1 MCGFIGSISK
11 NDFQLEKLIEVN
23 KQIQCRGPDQTKLI
37 SEKSDDLFSTNISLN
52 LKLAFNR
59 LSIIDLS
66 EKASQPMISKTT
78 NTGILF
84 NGEIFN
90 HRELKKDLEHKFDFK
105 TSHSDTE
112 VLLFGLT
119 EYGTKFLER
128 INGQFSIVFLD
139 FNNEKIFLIRD
150 RLGQKPLFYTQNSK
164 ELSFSSNLVS
174 LAKLSDNFEIKER
187 YLNQYLELGTI
198 PSPNTLFN
206 NIYKVKPAEVM
217 EFSLR
222 DNIHLTSK
230 SSYWDIDEFI
240 DDKKFIHEEFIS
252 IFDDAVKIREES
264 DVPIS
269 YFLSGGLDSTSI
281 IKSATSNKSSE
292 NINTFSIVS
301 DDYSYDESPYSNLVA
316 EKYSSNHSKFSINSD
331 IDIDLISSV
340 IRAYDELYYDP
351 SVVPSFI
358 LSKEMSKNFKVAI
371 SGDGGDELF
380 GGYKRTLKILNKPQQ
395 FKSILS
401 NLYSI
406 YPPFLG
412 SGTNLNSNSKN
423 WVRRYLSFYEDRKLM
438 NMLNLKNEIQ
448 FFDMYEKKSLNYK
461 NLLKLDYNFYLSEM
475 MMYKIDRASMANSL
489 EIRSPFV
496 DNRLVEYIFSHDE
509 SYKNGSITKP
519 ILNKYLEKDFD
530 KDFLSRSKKG
540 FVINTSDWIYKNI
553 NHVDDVFKNGK
564 LVYQFDKN
572 IINKLSINKSRINGL
587 RLWKLYF
594 LERYFQINNL

>member
-23 KQIQCRGPDQTKLI
+23 KQIQCRGPDQTKLV

-66 EKASQPMISKTT
+66 EQASQPMISKTT

-119 EYGTKFLER
+119 EYGTKFSER

-139 FNNEKIFLIRD
+139 FNKEKIFLIRD

-174 LAKLSDNFEIKER
+174 LAKLSDNLEIKER

-198 PSPNTLFN
+198 PSPNTLFK
-206 NIYKVKPAEVM
+206 NIFKVKPAEIM
-217 EFSLR
+217 EFSIN
-222 DNIHLTSK
+222 DNIHLTNK

-240 DDKKFIHEEFIS
+240 DNKKFIHEEFIS

-281 IKSATSNKSSE
+281 IKSATSNRSSE

-301 DDYSYDESPYSNLVA
+301 DDNYYDESEYSNLVA

-351 SVVPSFI
+351 SVVPSYI

-380 GGYKRTLKILNKPQQ
+380 GGYKRTLKILNKPPQ
-395 FKSILS
+395 FKSLLS
-401 NLYSI
+401 NLYNI

-448 FFDMYEKKSLNYK
+448 FFDMYEEKSLNYK

-509 SYKNGSITKP
+509 SYKNESITKP

-553 NHVDDVFKNGK
+553 NHVDDVFNNGK
-564 LVYQFDKN
+564 IIYQFDKN
-572 IINKLSINKSRINGL
+572 IIKKLSINKSRINGL

>member
-66 EKASQPMISKTT
+66 EQASQPMISKTT

-139 FNNEKIFLIRD
+139 FNKEKIFLIRD

-198 PSPNTLFN
+198 PSPNTLFK
-206 NIYKVKPAEVM
+206 NIFKVKPAEIM
-217 EFSLR
+217 EFSIN
-222 DNIHLTSK
+222 DNIHLTNK

-240 DDKKFIHEEFIS
+240 DNKKFIHEEFIS

-281 IKSATSNKSSE
+281 IKSATSNRSSE

-301 DDYSYDESPYSNLVA
+301 DDNSYDESEYSNLVA

-340 IRAYDELYYDP
+340 IKAYDELYYDP

-380 GGYKRTLKILNKPQQ
+380 GGYKRTLKILNKPPQ
-395 FKSILS
+395 FKSLLS
-401 NLYSI
+401 NLYNI

-448 FFDMYEKKSLNYK
+448 FFDMYEEKSLNYK

-509 SYKNGSITKP
+509 SYKNESITKP

-564 LVYQFDKN
+564 IIYQFDKN
-572 IINKLSINKSRINGL
+572 IIKKLSINKSRINGL

>member
-11 NDFQLEKLIEVN
+11 NDFRLEKLIEVN

-66 EKASQPMISKTT
+66 EQASQPMISKTT

-139 FNNEKIFLIRD
+139 FNKEKIFLIRD

-174 LAKLSDNFEIKER
+174 LAKLSDNLEIKER

-198 PSPNTLFN
+198 PSPNTLFK
-206 NIYKVKPAEVM
+206 NIFKVKPAEIM
-217 EFSLR
+217 EFSIN
-222 DNIHLTSK
+222 DNIHLTNK

-240 DDKKFIHEEFIS
+240 DNKKFIHEEFIS

-281 IKSATSNKSSE
+281 IKSATSNRSSE

-301 DDYSYDESPYSNLVA
+301 DDNSYDESEYSNLVA

-380 GGYKRTLKILNKPQQ
+380 GGYKRTLKILNKPPQ

-406 YPPFLG
+406 
-412 SGTNLNSNSKN
+412 
-423 WVRRYLSFYEDRKLM
+423 
-438 NMLNLKNEIQ
+438 
-448 FFDMYEKKSLNYK
+448 
-461 NLLKLDYNFYLSEM
+461 
-475 MMYKIDRASMANSL
+475 
-489 EIRSPFV
+489 
-496 DNRLVEYIFSHDE
+496 
-509 SYKNGSITKP
+509 
-519 ILNKYLEKDFD
+519 
-530 KDFLSRSKKG
+530 
-540 FVINTSDWIYKNI
+540 
-553 NHVDDVFKNGK
+553 
-564 LVYQFDKN
+564 
-572 IINKLSINKSRINGL
+572 
-587 RLWKLYF
+587 
-594 LERYFQINNL
+594 

>member
-198 PSPNTLFN
+198 PSPNTLFK
-206 NIYKVKPAEVM
+206 NIYKVKPAEIM
-217 EFSLR
+217 EFSIK
-222 DNIHLTSK
+222 DNIHLTNK

-240 DDKKFIHEEFIS
+240 DNKKFIHEEFIS

-281 IKSATSNKSSE
+281 IKSATSNGSSE

-301 DDYSYDESPYSNLVA
+301 DDYSYDESEYSNLVA

-380 GGYKRTLKILNKPQQ
+380 GGYKRTLKILNKPKQ
-395 FKSILS
+395 FKSLLS
-401 NLYSI
+401 NLYNI

-448 FFDMYEKKSLNYK
+448 FFDMYEEKSLNYK

-509 SYKNGSITKP
+509 SYKNESITKP

-572 IINKLSINKSRINGL
+572 IIKKLSINKSRINGL

-594 LERYFQINNL
+594 LEKYFQINNL

>member
-1 MCGFIGSISK
+1 M
-11 NDFQLEKLIEVN
+11 
-23 KQIQCRGPDQTKLI
+23 
-37 SEKSDDLFSTNISLN
+37 
-52 LKLAFNR
+52 LK
-59 LSIIDLS
+59 
-66 EKASQPMISKTT
+66 
-78 NTGILF
+78 
-84 NGEIFN
+84 
-90 HRELKKDLEHKFDFK
+90 
-105 TSHSDTE
+105 
-112 VLLFGLT
+112 
-119 EYGTKFLER
+119 
-128 INGQFSIVFLD
+128 
-139 FNNEKIFLIRD
+139 
-150 RLGQKPLFYTQNSK
+150 
-164 ELSFSSNLVS
+164 
-174 LAKLSDNFEIKER
+174 
-187 YLNQYLELGTI
+187 
-198 PSPNTLFN
+198 
-206 NIYKVKPAEVM
+206 
-217 EFSLR
+217 
-222 DNIHLTSK
+222 
-230 SSYWDIDEFI
+230 
-240 DDKKFIHEEFIS
+240 
-252 IFDDAVKIREES
+252 
-264 DVPIS
+264 
-269 YFLSGGLDSTSI
+269 
-281 IKSATSNKSSE
+281 
-292 NINTFSIVS
+292 
-301 DDYSYDESPYSNLVA
+301 
-316 EKYSSNHSKFSINSD
+316 KYSSNHSKFSINSD

-380 GGYKRTLKILNKPQQ
+380 GGYKRTLKILNKPKQ
-395 FKSILS
+395 FKSLLS
-401 NLYSI
+401 NLYYI

-448 FFDMYEKKSLNYK
+448 FFDMYEEKSLNYK

-509 SYKNGSITKP
+509 SYKNESITKP

>member
-66 EKASQPMISKTT
+66 EQASQPMISKTT

-174 LAKLSDNFEIKER
+174 LAKLSDNLEIDER

-198 PSPNTLFN
+198 PSPNTLFK
-206 NIYKVKPAEVM
+206 NIYKVKPAEIM
-217 EFSLR
+217 EFSIK
-222 DNIHLTSK
+222 DNIHLTNK

-240 DDKKFIHEEFIS
+240 DNKKFIHEEFIS

-281 IKSATSNKSSE
+281 IKSATSNGSSE

-301 DDYSYDESPYSNLVA
+301 DDYSYDESEYSNLVA
-316 EKYSSNHSKFSINSD
+316 KKYSSNHSKFSINSD

-380 GGYKRTLKILNKPQQ
+380 GGYKRTLKILNKPKQ
-395 FKSILS
+395 FKSLLS
-401 NLYSI
+401 NLYYI

-448 FFDMYEKKSLNYK
+448 FFDMYEEKSLNYK

-509 SYKNGSITKP
+509 SYKNESITKP

-564 LVYQFDKN
+564 IIYQFDKN
-572 IINKLSINKSRINGL
+572 IIKKLSINKSRINGL

>member
-23 KQIQCRGPDQTKLI
+23 KQIQCRGPDQTKLV

-66 EKASQPMISKTT
+66 EQASQPMISKTT

-119 EYGTKFLER
+119 EYGTKFSER

-139 FNNEKIFLIRD
+139 FNKEKIFLIRD

-174 LAKLSDNFEIKER
+174 LAKLSDNLEIKER

-198 PSPNTLFN
+198 PSPNTLFK
-206 NIYKVKPAEVM
+206 NIFKVKPAEIM
-217 EFSLR
+217 EFSIN
-222 DNIHLTSK
+222 DNIHLSNK

-240 DDKKFIHEEFIS
+240 DNKKFIHEEFIS

-281 IKSATSNKSSE
+281 IKSATSNRSSE

-301 DDYSYDESPYSNLVA
+301 DDNYYDESEYSNLVA

-351 SVVPSFI
+351 SVVPSYI

-380 GGYKRTLKILNKPQQ
+380 GGYKRTLKILNKPPQ
-395 FKSILS
+395 FKSLLS
-401 NLYSI
+401 NLYNI

-448 FFDMYEKKSLNYK
+448 FFDMYEEKSLNYK

-509 SYKNGSITKP
+509 SYKNESITKP

-564 LVYQFDKN
+564 IIYQFDKN
-572 IINKLSINKSRINGL
+572 IIKKLSINKSRINGL

>member
-1 MCGFIGSISK
+1 MCGFIGSISD
-11 NDFQLEKLIEVN
+11 NNFQLEKLIEVN

-37 SEKSDDLFSTNISLN
+37 AEKSDDLFSTNISLN
-52 LKLAFNR
+52 LELAFNR

-66 EKASQPMISKTT
+66 ERASQPMISKSA
-78 NTGILF
+78 NTGIMF

-90 HRELKKDLEHKFDFK
+90 HRELKKDLEHKFNFR

-119 EYGTKFLER
+119 QYGTKFLER
-128 INGQFSIVFLD
+128 INGQFAIVFFD
-139 FNNEKIFLIRD
+139 FNKEKIFLIRD
-150 RLGQKPLFYTQNSK
+150 RLGQKPLFYTHNAK

-174 LAKLSDNFEIKER
+174 LAKLRDNLEVDER

-198 PSPNTLFN
+198 PSPNTLFK
-206 NIYKVKPAEVM
+206 NIYKVKPAEVI
-217 EFSLR
+217 EFSLEDR
-222 DNIHLTSK
+222 IQLTNK
-230 SSYWDIDEFI
+230 SNYWDIDEFI
-240 DDKKFIHEEFIS
+240 DDKKFIYEEFVS

-281 IKSATSNKSSE
+281 IKSAASSKSGK

-301 DDYSYDESPYSNLVA
+301 DDNYYDESEYSNLVA
-316 EKYSSNHSKFSINSD
+316 EKYSSNHSKFSVNSD

-340 IRAYDELYYDP
+340 ISAYDELYFDP

-358 LSKEMSKNFKVAI
+358 LSKGMSKNFKVAI

-380 GGYKRTLKILNKPQQ
+380 GGYKRTLKILNKPPQY
-395 FKSILS
+395 KSLFS
-401 NLYSI
+401 NLYNI
-406 YPPFLG
+406 YPSFLG
-412 SGTNLNSNSKN
+412 SGTNFNSNSKS
-423 WVRRYLSFYEDRKLM
+423 WVKRYLSFYEDRKLM
-438 NMLNLKNEIQ
+438 NMLNLKNEIK
-448 FFDMYEKKSLNYK
+448 FFDMYEEKSLNYK

-509 SYKNGSITKP
+509 SYKNERTTKP

-530 KDFLSRSKKG
+530 KEFLNRSKKG
-540 FVINTSDWIYKNI
+540 FVVNTSDWIYKNI
-553 NHVDDVFKNGK
+553 NHVDDIFKNGK
-564 LVYQFDKN
+564 IVYQIDKN
-572 IINKLSINKSRINGL
+572 IHRKLNINKSRINGL

-594 LERYFQINNL
+594 LEKYFQINNL

>member
-66 EKASQPMISKTT
+66 EQASQPMISKTT

>member
-23 KQIQCRGPDQTKLI
+23 KQIQCRGPDQTKLV

-66 EKASQPMISKTT
+66 EQASQPMISKTT

-139 FNNEKIFLIRD
+139 FNKEKIFLIRD

-174 LAKLSDNFEIKER
+174 LAKLSDNLEIKER

-198 PSPNTLFN
+198 PSPNTLFK
-206 NIYKVKPAEVM
+206 NIFKVKPAEIM
-217 EFSLR
+217 EFSIN
-222 DNIHLTSK
+222 DNIHLTNK

-240 DDKKFIHEEFIS
+240 DNKKFIHEEFIS

-281 IKSATSNKSSE
+281 IKSATSNRSSE

-301 DDYSYDESPYSNLVA
+301 DDNYYDESEYSNLVA

-351 SVVPSFI
+351 SVVPSYI

-380 GGYKRTLKILNKPQQ
+380 GGYKRTLKILNKPPQ
-395 FKSILS
+395 FKSLLS
-401 NLYSI
+401 NLYNI

-448 FFDMYEKKSLNYK
+448 FFDMYEEKSLNYK

-509 SYKNGSITKP
+509 SYKNESITKP

-553 NHVDDVFKNGK
+553 NHVDDVFNNGK
-564 LVYQFDKN
+564 IIYQFDKN
-572 IINKLSINKSRINGL
+572 IIKKLSINKSRINGL

>member
-1 MCGFIGSISK
+1 MCGFIGSIS
-11 NDFQLEKLIEVN
+11 NNNFQLEKLIEVN
-23 KQIQCRGPDQTKLI
+23 KQIQCRGPDQTKFI
-37 SEKSDDLFSTNISLN
+37 CEKSVDLFSTNISLN
-52 LKLAFNR
+52 LELAFNR
-59 LSIIDLS
+59 LAIIDLS
-66 EKASQPMISKTT
+66 EQASQPMISKST
-78 NTGILF
+78 NTGIMF

-90 HRELKKDLEHKFDFK
+90 HRELKKDLEHKFNFK

-112 VLLFGLT
+112 VLLYGLT
-119 EYGTKFLER
+119 QYGTKFLER
-128 INGQFSIVFLD
+128 INGQFAIVFLD
-139 FNNEKIFLIRD
+139 FNNEKIYLIRD
-150 RLGQKPLFYTQNSK
+150 RLGQKPLFYTHNAK

-174 LAKLSDNFEIKER
+174 LAKLRDNLEVEEK

-198 PSPNTLFN
+198 PSPNTLFK
-206 NIYKVKPAEVM
+206 NIYKVKPAEVI
-217 EFSLR
+217 EFSLENR
-222 DNIHLTSK
+222 IQLTNK
-230 SSYWDIDEFI
+230 SNYWDIDEFI
-240 DDKKFIHEEFIS
+240 DDKKFIYEEFVS

-281 IKSATSNKSSE
+281 IKSAASSKSGK

-301 DDYSYDESPYSNLVA
+301 DDNYYDESEYSNLVA
-316 EKYSSNHSKFSINSD
+316 EKYSSNHSKFSVNSD

-340 IRAYDELYYDP
+340 ISAYDELYFDP

-380 GGYKRTLKILNKPQQ
+380 GGYKRTLKILNEPPQY
-395 FKSILS
+395 KSLFS
-401 NLYSI
+401 NLYNI
-406 YPPFLG
+406 YPSFLG
-412 SGTNLNSNSKN
+412 SGTNLNSNSKS
-423 WVRRYLSFYEDRKLM
+423 WVKRYLSFYEDRKLM
-438 NMLNLKNEIQ
+438 NMLNLKNEIK
-448 FFDMYEKKSLNYK
+448 FFDMYEEKSLNYK

-509 SYKNGSITKP
+509 SYKNERTTKP

-530 KDFLSRSKKG
+530 KEFLNRSKKG
-540 FVINTSDWIYKNI
+540 FVVNTSDWIYKNI
-553 NHVDDVFKNGK
+553 NHVDDIFKNGK
-564 LVYQFDKN
+564 IVYQIDKN
-572 IINKLSINKSRINGL
+572 IHRKLNINKSRINGL

-594 LERYFQINNL
+594 LEKYFQINNL

>member
-1 MCGFIGSISK
+1 MCGFIGSISD
-11 NDFQLEKLIEVN
+11 NNFQLEKLIEVN
-23 KQIQCRGPDQTKLI
+23 KQIQCRGPDQTKFI

-52 LKLAFNR
+52 LELAFNR
-59 LSIIDLS
+59 LAIIDLS
-66 EKASQPMISKTT
+66 EQASQPMISKST
-78 NTGILF
+78 NTGIMF

-90 HRELKKDLEHKFDFK
+90 HRELRKDLEHKFNFK

-112 VLLFGLT
+112 LLLFGLT
-119 EYGTKFLER
+119 QYGTKFLER
-128 INGQFSIVFLD
+128 INGQFAIVFLD
-139 FNNEKIFLIRD
+139 FNNEKIYLIRD
-150 RLGQKPLFYTQNSK
+150 RLGQKPLFYTHNAK

-174 LAKLSDNFEIKER
+174 LAKLRDNLEVDER

-198 PSPNTLFN
+198 PSPNTLFK
-206 NIYKVKPAEVM
+206 NIYKVKPAEVI
-217 EFSLR
+217 EFSLENR
-222 DNIHLTSK
+222 IQLTNK
-230 SSYWDIDEFI
+230 SNYWDIDEFI
-240 DDKKFIHEEFIS
+240 DDKKFIYEEFVS

-281 IKSATSNKSSE
+281 IKSAASSKSGK

-301 DDYSYDESPYSNLVA
+301 DDNYYDESEYSNLVA
-316 EKYSSNHSKFSINSD
+316 EKYSSNHSKFSVNSD

-340 IRAYDELYYDP
+340 ISAYDELYFDP

-380 GGYKRTLKILNKPQQ
+380 GGYKRTLKILNEPPQY
-395 FKSILS
+395 KSLFS
-401 NLYSI
+401 NLYNI
-406 YPPFLG
+406 YPSFLG
-412 SGTNLNSNSKN
+412 SGTNLNSNSKS
-423 WVRRYLSFYEDRKLM
+423 WVKRYLSFYEDRKLM
-438 NMLNLKNEIQ
+438 NMLNLKNEIK
-448 FFDMYEKKSLNYK
+448 FFDMYEEKSLNYK

-509 SYKNGSITKP
+509 SYKNERTTKP

-530 KDFLSRSKKG
+530 KEFLNRSKKG
-540 FVINTSDWIYKNI
+540 FVVNTSDWIYKNI
-553 NHVDDVFKNGK
+553 NHVDDIFKNGK
-564 LVYQFDKN
+564 IVYQIDKN
-572 IINKLSINKSRINGL
+572 IHRKLNINKSRINGL

-594 LERYFQINNL
+594 LEKYFQINNL

>member
-174 LAKLSDNFEIKER
+174 LAKLSDNLEIKER

-198 PSPNTLFN
+198 PSPNTLFK
-206 NIYKVKPAEVM
+206 NIYKVKPAEIM
-217 EFSLR
+217 EFSIN
-222 DNIHLTSK
+222 DNIHLTNK

-240 DDKKFIHEEFIS
+240 DNKKFIHEEFIS

>member
-66 EKASQPMISKTT
+66 EQASQPMISKTT

-139 FNNEKIFLIRD
+139 FNKEKIFLIRD

-174 LAKLSDNFEIKER
+174 LAKLSDNLEIKER

-198 PSPNTLFN
+198 PSPNTLFK
-206 NIYKVKPAEVM
+206 NIFKVKPAEIM
-217 EFSLR
+217 EFSIN
-222 DNIHLTSK
+222 DNIHLTNK

-240 DDKKFIHEEFIS
+240 DNKKFIHEEFIS

-281 IKSATSNKSSE
+281 IKSATSNGSSE

-301 DDYSYDESPYSNLVA
+301 DDYSYDESEYSNLVA
-316 EKYSSNHSKFSINSD
+316 KKYSSNHSKFSINSD

-380 GGYKRTLKILNKPQQ
+380 GGYKRTLKILNKPPQ
-395 FKSILS
+395 FKSLLS
-401 NLYSI
+401 NLYNI

-448 FFDMYEKKSLNYK
+448 FFDMYEEKSLNYK

-509 SYKNGSITKP
+509 SYKNESITKP

-564 LVYQFDKN
+564 IIYQFDKN
-572 IINKLSINKSRINGL
+572 IIKKLSINKSRINGL

>member
-1 MCGFIGSISK
+1 MCGFLGSATFNTISE
-11 NDFQLEKLIEVN
+11 NTIVSCNERVE
-23 KQIQCRGPDQTKLI
+23 CRGPDEKIIINNKKFKSNKL
-37 SEKSDDLFSTNISLN
+37 FHN
-52 LKLAFNR
+52 LIFNR
-59 LSIIDLS
+59 LSIIDLT
-66 EKASQPMISKTT
+66 KNASQPMYSEEF
-78 NTGILF
+78 NTLIMF

-90 HRELKKDLEHKFDFK
+90 HRELRKDLEHKFNFK

-112 VLLFGLT
+112 LLLFGLT
-119 EYGTKFLER
+119 QYGTKFLER
-128 INGQFSIVFLD
+128 INGQFAIVFLD
-139 FNNEKIFLIRD
+139 FNNEKIYLIRD
-150 RLGQKPLFYTQNSK
+150 RLGQKPLFYTHNAK

-174 LAKLSDNFEIKER
+174 LAKLRDNLEVDER

-198 PSPNTLFN
+198 PSPNTLFK
-206 NIYKVKPAEVM
+206 NIYKVKPAEVI
-217 EFSLR
+217 EFSLENR
-222 DNIHLTSK
+222 IQLTNK
-230 SSYWDIDEFI
+230 SNYWDIDEFI
-240 DDKKFIHEEFIS
+240 DDKKFIYEEFVS

-281 IKSATSNKSSE
+281 IKSAASSKSGK

-301 DDYSYDESPYSNLVA
+301 DDNYYDESEYSNLVA
-316 EKYSSNHSKFSINSD
+316 EKYSSNHSKFSVNSD

-340 IRAYDELYYDP
+340 ISAYDELYFDP

-380 GGYKRTLKILNKPQQ
+380 GGYKRTLKILNEPPQY
-395 FKSILS
+395 KSLFS
-401 NLYSI
+401 NLYNI
-406 YPPFLG
+406 YPSFLG
-412 SGTNLNSNSKN
+412 SGTNLNSNSKS
-423 WVRRYLSFYEDRKLM
+423 WVKRYLSFYEDRKLM
-438 NMLNLKNEIQ
+438 NMLNLKNEIK
-448 FFDMYEKKSLNYK
+448 FFDMYEEKSLNYK

-509 SYKNGSITKP
+509 SYKNERTTKP

-530 KDFLSRSKKG
+530 KEFLNRSKKG
-540 FVINTSDWIYKNI
+540 FVVNTSDWIYKNI
-553 NHVDDVFKNGK
+553 NHVDDIFKNGK
-564 LVYQFDKN
+564 IVYQIDKN
-572 IINKLSINKSRINGL
+572 IHRKLNINKSRINGL

-594 LERYFQINNL
+594 LEKYFQINNL

>member
-66 EKASQPMISKTT
+66 EQASQPMISKTT

-139 FNNEKIFLIRD
+139 FNKEKIFLIRD

-174 LAKLSDNFEIKER
+174 LAKLSDNLEIKER

-198 PSPNTLFN
+198 PSPNTLFK
-206 NIYKVKPAEVM
+206 NIFKVKPAEIM
-217 EFSLR
+217 EFSIN
-222 DNIHLTSK
+222 DNIHLTNK

-240 DDKKFIHEEFIS
+240 DNKKFIHEEFIS

-281 IKSATSNKSSE
+281 IKSATSNRSSE

-301 DDYSYDESPYSNLVA
+301 DDNSYDESEYSNLVA

-380 GGYKRTLKILNKPQQ
+380 GGYKRTLKILNKPPQ
-395 FKSILS
+395 FKSLLS
-401 NLYSI
+401 NLYNI

-448 FFDMYEKKSLNYK
+448 FFDMYEEKSLNYK

-509 SYKNGSITKP
+509 SYKNESITKP

-564 LVYQFDKN
+564 IIYQFDKN
-572 IINKLSINKSRINGL
+572 IIKKLSINKSRINGL

>member
-1 MCGFIGSISK
+1 
-11 NDFQLEKLIEVN
+11 
-23 KQIQCRGPDQTKLI
+23 
-37 SEKSDDLFSTNISLN
+37 
-52 LKLAFNR
+52 
-59 LSIIDLS
+59 
-66 EKASQPMISKTT
+66 MISKKYKYD
-78 NTGILF
+78 GIMF

-90 HRELKKDLEHKFDFK
+90 HRELKKDLEHKFNFK

-112 VLLFGLT
+112 VLLYGLT
-119 EYGTKFLER
+119 QYGTKFLER
-128 INGQFSIVFLD
+128 INGQFAIVFFD
-139 FNNEKIFLIRD
+139 FNNEKIYLIRD
-150 RLGQKPLFYTQNSK
+150 RLGQKPLFYTHNAK

-174 LAKLSDNFEIKER
+174 LAKLRDNLEVEEK

-198 PSPNTLFN
+198 PSPNTLFK
-206 NIYKVKPAEVM
+206 NIYKVKPAEVI
-217 EFSLR
+217 EFSLENR
-222 DNIHLTSK
+222 IQLTNK
-230 SSYWDIDEFI
+230 SNYWDIDEFI
-240 DDKKFIHEEFIS
+240 DDKKFIYEEFVS

-281 IKSATSNKSSE
+281 IKSAASSKSGK

-301 DDYSYDESPYSNLVA
+301 DDNYYDESEYSNLVA
-316 EKYSSNHSKFSINSD
+316 EKYSSNHSKFSVNSD

-340 IRAYDELYYDP
+340 ISAYDELYFDP

-380 GGYKRTLKILNKPQQ
+380 GGYKRTLKILNEPPQY
-395 FKSILS
+395 KSLFS
-401 NLYSI
+401 NLYNI
-406 YPPFLG
+406 YPSFLG
-412 SGTNLNSNSKN
+412 SGTNLNSNSKS
-423 WVRRYLSFYEDRKLM
+423 WVKRYLSFYEDRKLM
-438 NMLNLKNEIQ
+438 NMLNLKNEIK
-448 FFDMYEKKSLNYK
+448 FFDMYEEKSLNYK

-509 SYKNGSITKP
+509 SYKNERTTKP

-530 KDFLSRSKKG
+530 KEFLNRSKKG
-540 FVINTSDWIYKNI
+540 FVVNTSDWIYKNI
-553 NHVDDVFKNGK
+553 NHVDDIFKNGK
-564 LVYQFDKN
+564 IVYQIDKN
-572 IINKLSINKSRINGL
+572 IHRKLNINKSRINGL

-594 LERYFQINNL
+594 LEKYFQINNL

>member
-1 MCGFIGSISK
+1 MCGFIGSISD
-11 NDFQLEKLIEVN
+11 NNFQLEKLIEVN
-23 KQIQCRGPDQTKLI
+23 KQIQCRGPDKTKFI

-52 LKLAFNR
+52 LELAFNR
-59 LSIIDLS
+59 LAIIDLS
-66 EKASQPMISKTT
+66 EQASQPMISKST
-78 NTGILF
+78 NTGIMF

-90 HRELKKDLEHKFDFK
+90 HRELRKDLEHKFNFK

-119 EYGTKFLER
+119 QYGTKFLER
-128 INGQFSIVFLD
+128 INGQFAIVFLD
-139 FNNEKIFLIRD
+139 FNNEKIYLIRD
-150 RLGQKPLFYTQNSK
+150 RLGQKPLFYTHNAK

-174 LAKLSDNFEIKER
+174 LAKLRDNLEVEER

-198 PSPNTLFN
+198 PSPNTLFK
-206 NIYKVKPAEVM
+206 NIYKVKPAEVI
-217 EFSLR
+217 EFSLENR
-222 DNIHLTSK
+222 IQLTNK
-230 SSYWDIDEFI
+230 SNYWDIDEFI
-240 DDKKFIHEEFIS
+240 DDKKFIYEEFVS

-281 IKSATSNKSSE
+281 IKSAASSKSGK

-301 DDYSYDESPYSNLVA
+301 DDNYYDESEYSNLVA
-316 EKYSSNHSKFSINSD
+316 EKYSSNHSKFSLNSD

-340 IRAYDELYYDP
+340 ISAYDELYFDP

-380 GGYKRTLKILNKPQQ
+380 GGYKRTLKILNEPPQY
-395 FKSILS
+395 KSLFS
-401 NLYSI
+401 NLYNI
-406 YPPFLG
+406 YPSFLG
-412 SGTNLNSNSKN
+412 SGTNLNSNSKS
-423 WVRRYLSFYEDRKLM
+423 WVKRYLSFYEDRKLM
-438 NMLNLKNEIQ
+438 NMLNLKNEIK

-509 SYKNGSITKP
+509 SYKNERTTKP

-530 KDFLSRSKKG
+530 KEFLNRSKKG
-540 FVINTSDWIYKNI
+540 FVVNTSDWIYKNI
-553 NHVDDVFKNGK
+553 NHVDDIFKNGK
-564 LVYQFDKN
+564 IVYQIDKN
-572 IINKLSINKSRINGL
+572 IHRKLNINKSRINGL

-594 LERYFQINNL
+594 LEKYFQINNL

>member
-66 EKASQPMISKTT
+66 EQASQPMISKTT

-139 FNNEKIFLIRD
+139 FNKEKIFLIRD

-174 LAKLSDNFEIKER
+174 LAKLSDNLEIKER

-198 PSPNTLFN
+198 PSPNTLFK
-206 NIYKVKPAEVM
+206 NIFKVKPAEIM
-217 EFSLR
+217 EFSIN
-222 DNIHLTSK
+222 DNIHLTNK

-240 DDKKFIHEEFIS
+240 DNKKFIHEEFIS

-281 IKSATSNKSSE
+281 IKSATSNRSSE

-301 DDYSYDESPYSNLVA
+301 DDNSYDESEYSNLVA

-380 GGYKRTLKILNKPQQ
+380 GGYKRTLKILNKPPQ
-395 FKSILS
+395 FKSLLS
-401 NLYSI
+401 NLYNI

-448 FFDMYEKKSLNYK
+448 FFDMYEEKSLNYK

-564 LVYQFDKN
+564 IIYQFDKN
-572 IINKLSINKSRINGL
+572 IIKKLSINKSRINGL

>member
-66 EKASQPMISKTT
+66 EQASQPMISKTT

-174 LAKLSDNFEIKER
+174 LAKLSDNLEIKER

-198 PSPNTLFN
+198 PSPNTLFK
-206 NIYKVKPAEVM
+206 NIFKVKPAEIM
-217 EFSLR
+217 EFSIN
-222 DNIHLTSK
+222 DNIHLTNK

-240 DDKKFIHEEFIS
+240 DNKKFIHEEFIS

-281 IKSATSNKSSE
+281 IKSATSNRSSE

-301 DDYSYDESPYSNLVA
+301 DDYSYDESEYSNLVA

-380 GGYKRTLKILNKPQQ
+380 GGYKRTLKILNKPPQ
-395 FKSILS
+395 FKSLLS
-401 NLYSI
+401 NLYNI

-448 FFDMYEKKSLNYK
+448 FFDMYEEKSLNYK

-509 SYKNGSITKP
+509 SYKNESITKP

-564 LVYQFDKN
+564 IIYQFDKN
-572 IINKLSINKSRINGL
+572 IIKKLSINKSRINGL

>member
-1 MCGFIGSISK
+1 MCGFIGSISD
-11 NDFQLEKLIEVN
+11 NNFQLEKLIEVN
-23 KQIQCRGPDQTKLI
+23 KKIQCRGPDQTKLI
-37 SEKSDDLFSTNISLN
+37 SEKSDNLFSTNISLN
-52 LKLAFNR
+52 LELVFNR

-66 EKASQPMISKTT
+66 ERASQPMISKTT

-90 HRELKKDLEHKFDFK
+90 HRELKKDLEHKFNFK

-119 EYGTKFLER
+119 QYGTKFLER
-128 INGQFSIVFLD
+128 INGQFAIVFLD

-150 RLGQKPLFYTQNSK
+150 RLGQKPLFYTHNAK

-174 LAKLSDNFEIKER
+174 LAKLRDNHEVEER
-187 YLNQYLELGTI
+187 YLNQYLELGII
-198 PSPNTLFN
+198 PSPNTLFK
-206 NIYKVKPAEVM
+206 NIYKVKPAEVI

-222 DNIHLTSK
+222 DRIQLTNK
-230 SSYWDIDEFI
+230 LNYWDIDEFI
-240 DDKKFIHEEFIS
+240 DDKKFIHEEFLS

-281 IKSATSNKSSE
+281 IKSAASSE
-292 NINTFSIVS
+292 SGKKINTFSIVS
-301 DDYSYDESPYSNLVA
+301 DDNYYDESEYSNLVA
-316 EKYSSNHSKFSINSD
+316 EKFSSNHSKFSVNSD
-331 IDIDLISSV
+331 IDINLISSV
-340 IRAYDELYYDP
+340 ISAYDELYFDP
-351 SVVPSFI
+351 SVVPSYL

-380 GGYKRTLKILNKPQQ
+380 GGYKRTLKILNKPSQL
-395 FKSILS
+395 KSLFS
-401 NLYSI
+401 NLYNI
-406 YPPFLG
+406 YPSFLG
-412 SGTNLNSNSKN
+412 SGTNLKSNSKS
-423 WVRRYLSFYEDRKLM
+423 WVKRYLSFYEDRKLM

-448 FFDMYEKKSLNYK
+448 FFDMYEEKSLNYK

-509 SYKNGSITKP
+509 SYKNERITKP
-519 ILNKYLEKDFD
+519 ILNQYLEKDFD
-530 KDFLSRSKKG
+530 KDFLNRSKKG
-540 FVINTSDWIYKNI
+540 FVVNTSDWIYKNI

-564 LVYQFDKN
+564 IVYQIDKN
-572 IINKLSINKSRINGL
+572 IHKKLNINKSRINGL

-594 LERYFQINNL
+594 LEKYFQINNL

>member
-66 EKASQPMISKTT
+66 EQASQPMISKTT

-174 LAKLSDNFEIKER
+174 LAKLSDNLEIKER

-198 PSPNTLFN
+198 PSPNTLFK
-206 NIYKVKPAEVM
+206 NIFKVKPAEIM
-217 EFSLR
+217 EFSIN
-222 DNIHLTSK
+222 DNIHLTNK

-240 DDKKFIHEEFIS
+240 DNKKFIHEEFIS

-281 IKSATSNKSSE
+281 IKSATSNRSSE

-301 DDYSYDESPYSNLVA
+301 DDNSYDESEYSNLVA

-380 GGYKRTLKILNKPQQ
+380 GGYKRTLKILNKPPQ
-395 FKSILS
+395 FKSLLS
-401 NLYSI
+401 NLYNI

-448 FFDMYEKKSLNYK
+448 FFDMYEEKSLNYK

-509 SYKNGSITKP
+509 SYKNESITKP

-564 LVYQFDKN
+564 IIYQFDKN
-572 IINKLSINKSRINGL
+572 IIKKLSINKSRINGL

>member
-1 MCGFIGSISK
+1 MCGFIGSISD
-11 NDFQLEKLIEVN
+11 NNFQLEKLIEVN

-37 SEKSDDLFSTNISLN
+37 SEKSDNLFSTNISLN
-52 LKLAFNR
+52 LQLAFNR

-66 EKASQPMISKTT
+66 EQASQPMISKST

-90 HRELKKDLEHKFDFK
+90 HRELKKDLEHKFNFK

-112 VLLFGLT
+112 VLLYGLT
-119 EYGTKFLER
+119 QYGTKFLER
-128 INGQFSIVFLD
+128 INGQFAIVFLD

-150 RLGQKPLFYTQNSK
+150 RLGQKPLFYTYNAK
-164 ELSFSSNLVS
+164 ELSFSSNLLS
-174 LAKLSDNFEIKER
+174 LAKLRDNLEVEER

-198 PSPNTLFN
+198 PSPNTLFK
-206 NIYKVKPAEVM
+206 NIYKVKPAEVI

-222 DNIHLTSK
+222 DRIQLTNK
-230 SSYWDIDEFI
+230 SNYWDIDEFI
-240 DDKKFIHEEFIS
+240 DDKKFIYEEFVS

-281 IKSATSNKSSE
+281 IKSAAASKSDK

-301 DDYSYDESPYSNLVA
+301 DDNNYDESEYSNLVA
-316 EKYSSNHSKFSINSD
+316 EKYSSNHSKFSVNSD

-340 IRAYDELYYDP
+340 VSAYDELYFDP

-380 GGYKRTLKILNKPQQ
+380 GGYKRTLKILNKPPQL
-395 FKSILS
+395 KSLFS
-401 NLYSI
+401 NLYNI
-406 YPPFLG
+406 YPSFLG
-412 SGTNLNSNSKN
+412 SGTNLNSNSKS
-423 WVRRYLSFYEDRKLM
+423 WVKRYLSFYEDRKLM

-448 FFDMYEKKSLNYK
+448 FFDMYEEKSLNYK

-509 SYKNGSITKP
+509 SYKNERTTKP

-530 KDFLSRSKKG
+530 KDFLNRSKKG
-540 FVINTSDWIYKNI
+540 FVVNTSDWIYKNI

-564 LVYQFDKN
+564 IVYQIDKN
-572 IINKLSINKSRINGL
+572 IHKKLNINKSRINGL

-594 LERYFQINNL
+594 LEKYFQINNL

>member
-66 EKASQPMISKTT
+66 EQASQPMISKTT

-174 LAKLSDNFEIKER
+174 LAKLSDNLEIKER

-198 PSPNTLFN
+198 PSPNTLFK
-206 NIYKVKPAEVM
+206 NIYKVKPAEIM
-217 EFSLR
+217 EFSIK
-222 DNIHLTSK
+222 DNIHLTNK

-240 DDKKFIHEEFIS
+240 DNKKFIHEEFIS

-281 IKSATSNKSSE
+281 IKSATSNGSSE

-301 DDYSYDESPYSNLVA
+301 DDYSYDESEYSNLVA
-316 EKYSSNHSKFSINSD
+316 KKYSSNHSKFSINSD

-448 FFDMYEKKSLNYK
+448 FFDMYEEKSLNYK

-509 SYKNGSITKP
+509 SYKNESITKP

-564 LVYQFDKN
+564 IIYQFDKN
-572 IINKLSINKSRINGL
+572 IIKKLSINKSRINGL